1 MNRRY
6 NLRILVHSGTTQY
19 WIEEIIENVTSFMSS
34 ESFYHFRTGEAENER
49 DHYYPVAN
57 TIINEI

>member
-6 NLRILVHSGTTQY
+6 NLRILVNSGTTQH
-19 WIEEIIENVTSFMSS
+19 WIEEIIENVTFFASS
-34 ESFYHFRTGEAENER
+34 ESFYHFRTGREEIER